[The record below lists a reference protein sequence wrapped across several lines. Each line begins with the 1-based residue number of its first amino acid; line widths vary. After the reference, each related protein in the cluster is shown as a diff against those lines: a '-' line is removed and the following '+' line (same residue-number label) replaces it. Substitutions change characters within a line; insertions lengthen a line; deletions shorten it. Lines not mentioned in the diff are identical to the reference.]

1 MFARRTSRYRIGAGA
16 PAESTEACDRRTA
29 KVVLLPATDPDMV
42 VEDPSHPDTASV
54 PQIKREDARAHSW
67 RCPGFA
73 TIDVAAATVVTQSG
87 GRYRVLERALE
98 ARRGPLHGRRDPH
111 QQEETL
117 LREFRNRLTLE
128 PAGIDR
134 KAAEQSERAS
144 TNRLM
149 LDAPLNAIA
158 METPETHLN
167 ELTKSLRQSGLHWDQ
182 QAGLLVRTLEV
193 AVEGTLEDGLLTLR
207 SLHRPDLNP
216 RKESYDSTKQKRA
229 NVP

>member
-1 MFARRTSRYRIGAGA
+1 MFARRPSRYRVGAGA
-16 PAESTEACDRRTA
+16 PAESTEACDQRTA

-42 VEDPSHPDTASV
+42 VQDPSHPDSASV
-54 PQIKREDARAHSW
+54 PQIKGEDARAHSW

-87 GRYRVLERALE
+87 GRCRVLERGLE
-98 ARRGPLHGRRDPH
+98 AGRGPLHGRRDPH
-111 QQEETL
+111 QQEETQ
-117 LREFRNRLTLE
+117 LREFRNRLTLD

-134 KAAEQSERAS
+134 KAAEQRERAS

-149 LDAPLNAIA
+149 LDAPLAAIA
-158 METPETHLN
+158 MENPETHLN
-167 ELTKSLRQSGLHWDQ
+167 ELTKSLRQSGLHRDQ
-182 QAGLLVRTLEV
+182 QAALLVRTLEV